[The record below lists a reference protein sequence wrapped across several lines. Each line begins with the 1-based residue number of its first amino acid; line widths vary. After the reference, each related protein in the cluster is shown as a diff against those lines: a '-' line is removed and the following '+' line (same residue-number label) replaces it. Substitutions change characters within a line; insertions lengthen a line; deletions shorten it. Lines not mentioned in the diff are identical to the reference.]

1 MSAPAQS
8 QQAEPARTGQG
19 WYVYGIVP
27 GDVEPTGEAAGVGD
41 PPGSVEVVPHGGIA
55 ALVSEIDVSKPLGKP
70 EDILAHQQLLDATV
84 AEAPVLPMRFGA
96 VLSSKDAV
104 VDELLS
110 PYEEEFA
117 TALREL
123 EGRAEFVIKGRYVQD
138 AVLREVLSENTEAAQ
153 VRDEIRQ
160 TGDEDASRNARIRL
174 GEIISSAIEAKRE
187 VDTHALGDAVAACSL
202 SSNVRPPSHEEDAV
216 HVALLVDMAKR
227 DDLEQAVGK
236 IAQDWKG
243 RVNLRL
249 LGPMAAYDFVV
260 AQRPEG

>member
-8 QQAEPARTGQG
+8 DQAEPARTGQG

-27 GDVEPTGEAAGVGD
+27 GDVEPTGEATGVGD
-41 PPGSVEVVPHGGIA
+41 PPGRVEVVPHGGIA
-55 ALVSEIDVSKPLGKP
+55 ALVSEIDVSKPLGTP
-70 EDILAHQQLLDATV
+70 EDILAHQQLLDASV
-84 AEAPVLPMRFGA
+84 AEASVLPMRFGA
-96 VLSSKDAV
+96 VLSGKDAV
-104 VDELLS
+104 VDELLA

-117 TALREL
+117 AALREL

-138 AVLREVLSENTEAAQ
+138 AMLREVLSENTEAAGL
-153 VRDEIRQ
+153 RDEIRQ

-187 VDTHALGDAVAACSL
+187 VDTRTLGDAVAACSI

-227 DDLEQAVGK
+227 EDLEQAVGK

-243 RVNLRL
+243 RVNVRL

-260 AQRPEG
+260 AQRPGD

>member
-8 QQAEPARTGQG
+8 EQAARTGQG

-27 GDVEPTGEAAGVGD
+27 RDVEPTGEAMGVGD
-41 PPGSVEVVPHGGIA
+41 PPSHVEAVPHGDIA

-70 EDILAHQQLLDATV
+70 EDILAHQQLLDATA

-96 VLSSKDAV
+96 VLSGKDAV
-104 VDELLS
+104 ADELLA
-110 PYEEEFA
+110 PYEEEFTA
-117 TALREL
+117 ALREL
-123 EGRAEFVIKGRYVQD
+123 EGRAEFVIKGRYVQE
-138 AVLREVLSENTEAAQ
+138 AVLREVLSENKEAAQ
-153 VRDEIRQ
+153 LRDDIRR

-174 GEIISSAIEAKRE
+174 GEIISNAIEARRE
-187 VDTHALGDAVAACSL
+187 VDTRQLGDAVAACSL

-216 HVALLVDMAKR
+216 HLALLVELAKR
-227 DDLEQAVGK
+227 EDLEQAVGK
-236 IAQDWKG
+236 IAQAWKG
-243 RVNLRL
+243 QVNLRL